1 MAGPS
6 SAMKIKSLETIVI
19 ELPRRTS
26 YTWRSLQVPI
36 GKYVVLRIET
46 TDGIVGLGEAP
57 AILSWGGEYG
67 RYYGEDPAIV
77 CHLLNN
83 LIAPMLVGA
92 NPLDVKAILADLD
105 VNVRGYPY
113 TKAMVESALLDIV
126 GRALEV
132 PVYQLL
138 GGAMR
143 KSIPL
148 CHSIGIASP
157 EEMAKEAE
165 QVAAD
170 GIVWMQVKIPGVPE
184 VDLKIVT
191 EVRRAV
197 GSQVTI
203 FPDVNRGYKDSKTAI
218 MSVRAMHEHAGI
230 HAIEQPVEGLGAMA
244 QVAKTVDIPVI
255 VDEGCWSPQD
265 AMEIAKCGG
274 ADLISIYFT
283 KSGGMLRSMQIGTV
297 AQAAGLPVN
306 VNGSLEGG
314 VGNAAN
320 LHLAAALEAQ
330 MWPAIITVNTLAG
343 REQTKVAGVFYTD
356 DIITEPFEY
365 SKGHLMV
372 PEKSGL
378 GIELDPKKVS
388 KYRVA

>member
-1 MAGPS
+1 V
-6 SAMKIKSLETIVI
+6 KIKSLKTTVI

-26 YTWRSLQVPI
+26 YTWRSLKVPI
-36 GKYVVLRIET
+36 GKYVLLEVET
-46 TDGIVGLGEAP
+46 NDGIIGLGEAP
-57 AILSWGGEYG
+57 AILSWGGEHG

-77 CHLLNN
+77 CYLIKD
-83 LIAPMLVGA
+83 LIAPMVTGA
-92 NPLDVKAILADLD
+92 DPRDVKAILTRLD
-105 VNVRGYPY
+105 EEVRGFPY
-113 TKAMVESALLDIV
+113 TKAMLESALLDII
-126 GRALEV
+126 GRASGV

-157 EEMAKEAE
+157 QEMAKEAE

-170 GIVWMQVKIPGVPE
+170 GLTWMQVKIPGVPE
-184 VDLKIVT
+184 TDLKIVT

-197 GSQVTI
+197 GPDVTI

-218 MSVRAMHEHAGI
+218 MSIQAMREAASI
-230 HAIEQPVEGLGAMA
+230 AAIEQPVEGLAAMSR
-244 QVAKTVDIPVI
+244 VVRGVDIPVI

-265 AMEIAKCGG
+265 AMEIAKHGG
-274 ADLISIYFT
+274 ADVISIYFT
-283 KSGGMLRSMQIGTV
+283 KSAGMLRSMNIGTISHS
-297 AQAAGLPVN
+297 AGLPVN

-320 LHLAAALEAQ
+320 LHLAAALEGQ

-356 DIITEPFEY
+356 DIIKEPFEY
-365 SKGHLMV
+365 SKGNLAV
-372 PEKSGL
+372 PQTPGL
-378 GIELDPKKVS
+378 GIELDPEKVR
-388 KYRVA
+388 KYRVG